1 MNLPW
6 LLISCGIMK
15 LGSRTPPDG
24 PSNRKRSVATSVF
37 SGRSGSSRQSGS
49 SRSRPIGS
57 NTMPERIC
65 APTSE
70 PFSTTTTDRPASSS
84 LSRIA
89 AARPA
94 GPAPTTTTSN
104 SIASRAGSSSSP
116 AICPCFPV
124 LARGRP
130 APPRNADPNCANR
143 RRLSIPPSSAP
154 TGMLEAAIPR
164 RARFAMASSNRST
177 PLSAAAAAETLRW
190 WIEAGV
196 DLALDETAHDRFA
209 ESAAPAPRRAPA
221 AIDGVR
227 RADGLLRGAARAGG
241 GRRARRSGALGARQR
256 RRRGDA
262 RRACAPSW
270 SASPVAG

>member
-1 MNLPW
+1 M
-6 LLISCGIMK
+6 
-15 LGSRTPPDG
+15 
-24 PSNRKRSVATSVF
+24 TSVF

-57 NTMPERIC
+57 KTMPERMC

-116 AICPCFPV
+116 AIFSCFPV

-130 APPRNADPNCANR
+130 APPRNAGLNCADR
-143 RRLSIPPSSAP
+143 RRLSIPPSSTPA
-154 TGMLEAAIPR
+154 GMLEAAILRAPVSPWLPPSDRRHSPR
-164 RARFAMASSNRST
+164 RRR
-177 PLSAAAAAETLRW
+177 R
-190 WIEAGV
+190 
-196 DLALDETAHDRFA
+196 DLALVDRGRRRSRA
-209 ESAAPAPRRAPA
+209 RRDRARPLRRKRGAGPAPRAGGDSPP
-221 AIDGVR
+221 R

-241 GRRARRSGALGARQR
+241 GRRAGRSGALGARHR

-262 RRACAPSW
+262 RRIARR
-270 SASPVAG
+270 AGALRPAAG